1 MESSPPIPLV
11 ARAAATAQAD
21 PWHHAL
27 RVASLTSIV
36 ASAAFV
42 VLYRLVGVS
51 PWVAVPLLVF
61 AGWLVGCHLPAMT
74 RGGIRPG
81 PGLHLVVAAADD
93 VEDSWDTERAA

>member
-1 MESSPPIPLV
+1 LV

-21 PWHHAL
+21 PWHHAV
-27 RVASLTSIV
+27 RVAFLTSIV

-61 AGWLVGCHLPAMT
+61 AAWLVGCHLPAVT
-74 RGGIRPG
+74 RNGGSRPG
-81 PGLHLVVAAADD
+81 PGLRLVVAAADD
-93 VEDSWDTERAA
+93 VDDSWDEDLAA